1 MSKTTV
7 PYWRINQI
15 VEELGGKVH
24 YSTLLDSKGIE
35 RKRIT
40 ITYTEKNDSSSL
52 H

>member
-1 MSKTTV
+1 MNNFYDK
-7 PYWRINQI
+7 INEI
-15 VEELGGKVH
+15 VEELSGEVH